1 MEGGLSELVK
11 KIKIMACGQVFL
23 SKPCDIQ
30 MPEMRSLKQEDIFV
44 LMIYILFI
52 YLVNVLFFPFT

>member
-1 MEGGLSELVK
+1 
-11 KIKIMACGQVFL
+11 
-23 SKPCDIQ
+23 